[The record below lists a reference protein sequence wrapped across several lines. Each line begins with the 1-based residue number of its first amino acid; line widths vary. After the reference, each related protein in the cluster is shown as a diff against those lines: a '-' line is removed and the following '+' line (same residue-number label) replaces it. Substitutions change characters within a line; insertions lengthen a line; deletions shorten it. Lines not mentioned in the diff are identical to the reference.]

1 VRRLQADRRPLYARA
16 KEAIRD
22 LLLEQHYAAGCRI
35 PGEQQLAGRLGTS
48 RSTVREALKALEHEG
63 LLVSRRGSGT
73 YVADAA
79 PVAWAGLET
88 LRSTTA
94 LLRDQGLRPAV
105 RHLRIVREASDAAS
119 AERLALQPGA
129 PIVVVERVRTA
140 DGQPL
145 CHVRDELASNPDG
158 GPDLLAAYQAAQPTS
173 LLEFL
178 RAEYGITIEHSLC
191 ELRAADADAALA
203 RALEV
208 PVGRAL
214 VQMDQVHVDAHGQP
228 VFFSRSHW
236 RTDRFAFR
244 VLRRAV
250 D

>member
-1 VRRLQADRRPLYARA
+1 MRRLQADGRPLYARA

-22 LLLEQHYAAGCRI
+22 LLVEQAYGAGRRI
-35 PGEQQLAGRLGTS
+35 PAEQELAGRLGTS

-73 YVADAA
+73 YVADDA
-79 PVAWAGLET
+79 PLAWAGLET
-88 LRSTTA
+88 LRSTTG

-105 RHLRIVREASDAAS
+105 RHLRIASQRAAGP
-119 AERLALQPGA
+119 AAARLGIDPGA
-129 PIVVVERVRTA
+129 PILVIERVRTA
-140 DGQPL
+140 DGEPL
-145 CHVRDELASNPDG
+145 CLVRDEVADL
-158 GPDLLAAYQAAQPTS
+158 PDLLATYTASEPTS

-178 RAEYGITIEHSLC
+178 RTEYGVTVDHSQC
-191 ELRAADADAALA
+191 EIRAAAADLPTA
-203 RALEV
+203 RALGV

-214 VQMDQVHVDAHGQP
+214 IQMDQVHFTEQRQP
-228 VFFSRSHW
+228 IFFSRSFW

-244 VLRRAV
+244 VFRRAV

>member
-1 VRRLQADRRPLYARA
+1 MRRLQADGRPLYARA
-16 KEAIRD
+16 REAIRD
-22 LLLEQHYAAGCRI
+22 LLVEQRYGAGCRI

-48 RSTVREALKALEHEG
+48 RSTVREALKALEQEG

-73 YVADAA
+73 FVADGT
-79 PVAWAGLET
+79 PLAWAGLET

-105 RHLRIVREASDAAS
+105 RHLRIA
-119 AERLALQPGA
+119 RLAADAPSAARLGLEPGA
-129 PIVVVERVRTA
+129 PMLVIERVRTA
-140 DGQPL
+140 DGEPL
-145 CHVRDELASNPDG
+145 CHVRDELAGPPDR
-158 GPDLLAAYQAAQPTS
+158 LAAYRAANPTS

-178 RAEYGITIEHSLC
+178 RAEYGITIDYSQC
-191 ELRAADADAALA
+191 EMRAADADAKLA
-203 RALEV
+203 RALDV

-214 VQMDQVHVDAHGQP
+214 VQMDQVHFDPRRQP

-250 D
+250 A